1 MISERS
7 SGASCLPK
15 EVDRTLMERHPDR
28 GEDHQLKQD
37 AKEKERGLEMK
48 VEPQTEND
56 HEERKDDAEGQHT
69 QGEDG
74 VHQER
79 SEVRV

>member
-1 MISERS
+1 
-7 SGASCLPK
+7 
-15 EVDRTLMERHPDR
+15 
-28 GEDHQLKQD
+28 
-37 AKEKERGLEMK
+37 MK

-56 HEERKDDAEGQHT
+56 HEEWKNDAEWQHT

-79 SEVRV
+79 SEIRV